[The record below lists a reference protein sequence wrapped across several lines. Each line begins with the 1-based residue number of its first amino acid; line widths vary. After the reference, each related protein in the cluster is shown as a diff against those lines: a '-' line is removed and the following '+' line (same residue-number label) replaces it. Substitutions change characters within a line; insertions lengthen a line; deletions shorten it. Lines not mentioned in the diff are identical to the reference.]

1 MDDLASPGNSQ
12 DPSSSSSDAL
22 RLFILEPKLWVNHD
36 NDNDKSAQRLSWKG
50 LSTPDLTLSEEE
62 ESEEESGAKE
72 SNPELERVA
81 GEEGRFVEGGG
92 HSDEE
97 TRRIVQE
104 LKEAAEE
111 EEEEVLDEKSAVEGE
126 MAPIVDEAAPGADPE
141 AAESRATRTPTLK
154 MADVA
159 MAIKVLSL
167 EDEEE
172 DEEADLKPIFDYD
185 TVELCYGDVTV

>member
-12 DPSSSSSDAL
+12 DPSSSPSDAL

-36 NDNDKSAQRLSWKG
+36 NDNDKSTQRLSWKG
-50 LSTPDLTLSEEE
+50 LSTPDLTISEEE
-62 ESEEESGAKE
+62 ESEKEIGAKE
-72 SNPELERVA
+72 LNHELERGA
-81 GEEGRFVEGGG
+81 GEGG
-92 HSDEE
+92 HPDEE

-185 TVELCYGDVTV
+185 TVELCYGDVTM